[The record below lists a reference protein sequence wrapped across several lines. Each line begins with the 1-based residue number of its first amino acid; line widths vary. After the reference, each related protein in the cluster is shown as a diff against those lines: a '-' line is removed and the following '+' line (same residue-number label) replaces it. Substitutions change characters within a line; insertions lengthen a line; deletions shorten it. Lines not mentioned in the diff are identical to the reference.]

1 MMVRVMT
8 VILMMTKTMN
18 GYISQLISVASLFN
32 IDMNFLGNDERSM
45 VQELYL
51 LSLGISIL
59 LE

>member
-1 MMVRVMT
+1 M
-8 VILMMTKTMN
+8 ILMMTKTMN

-51 LSLGISIL
+51 LSLGISII